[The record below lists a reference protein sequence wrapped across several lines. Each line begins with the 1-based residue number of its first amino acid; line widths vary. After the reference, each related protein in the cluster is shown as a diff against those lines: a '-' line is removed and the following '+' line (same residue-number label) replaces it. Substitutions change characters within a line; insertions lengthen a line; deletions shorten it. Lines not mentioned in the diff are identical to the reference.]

1 MSKLCLK
8 DIDNIL
14 DEINSDIE
22 KMNSKD
28 IRKNVSRYNLNIKK
42 IKACKE
48 ILEKAQTEIQESDE
62 HQSSSEDLIGDNQ
75 FNDYLTD
82 LEEVKKT
89 LSNGVSIKISEA
101 IDIYSKSLSK
111 IKKCREYLENQK
123 IEINNID

>member
-1 MSKLCLK
+1 MSKISLK

-42 IKACKE
+42 IKTCKE
-48 ILEKAQTEIQESDE
+48 ILEKAQLEIQESDE
-62 HQSSSEDLIGDNQ
+62 NQSSSEDLIGDNQ
-75 FNDYLTD
+75 FSDYLTD
-82 LEEVKKT
+82 LDEVKKT